1 MTNYIF
7 EKHQRLLAL
16 MEAAMTMRLIPALM
30 DPPSE
35 RPAGLQKDF
44 SCFYGASRNVTRRGP
59 SGLSPSLGRLSLINH
74 PSRLFG
80 MISTGGQQ

>member
-1 MTNYIF
+1 VEVWPANYIF

-16 MEAAMTMRLIPALM
+16 MEAAMTKKPTLALM

-44 SCFYGASRNVTRRGP
+44 SCFYGASQDVIR
-59 SGLSPSLGRLSLINH
+59 
-74 PSRLFG
+74 
-80 MISTGGQQ
+80 